1 MRSERSRFDRRSLL
15 LGGTAAA
22 ASLALSRVSPV
33 QAQQSTPTSEKPN
46 FIFILSDNL
55 GWGELGAYGGGA
67 ALGAPTPNID
77 KLAQEGLRLTNYNVE
92 AQCTPSRS
100 ALMTGRLAIR
110 SGTHSVPLGGA
121 PEGLTAWEVT
131 IAKSLSTAGYATA
144 MYGKWHLGSIEGR
157 LPSDQGFDE
166 WYGIPRTTDEAMW
179 LEAKGYDESI
189 VEPEYIMEGKKGEKS
204 NKVRKYDLEQRRTMD
219 AALTTRSLDFIQR
232 SAKAGK
238 PFFVYLAITQPR
250 YPALPNPD
258 FAGKTG
264 RGDYADVK
272 VEIDHHV
279 GEVLDELDRL
289 GIAKDTIVVFSS
301 DNGPEP
307 HTDLG
312 GTSPVMNGGSS
323 GPWRGAMFT
332 ALEGSLRAPFII
344 RWPGH
349 VPAGKVSNEM
359 IHTVDIFPT
368 FAALGG
374 SSVPGDRA
382 IDGVNQSDF
391 FLGKTDKS
399 NREGF
404 PVFVGDTLMAVKWR
418 NWKIYF
424 YALDRATD
432 PPLKLLVPRLYD
444 LDIDPGEERDVSFPN
459 SWVMHPA
466 VKIIGVFQASL
477 QKYPLITMGTPD
489 PYVPPQQ

>member
-189 VEPEYIMEGKKGEKS
+189 VEPEYIMEGKKREK
-204 NKVRKYDLEQRRTMD
+204 
-219 AALTTRSLDFIQR
+219 
-232 SAKAGK
+232 
-238 PFFVYLAITQPR
+238 
-250 YPALPNPD
+250 
-258 FAGKTG
+258 
-264 RGDYADVK
+264 
-272 VEIDHHV
+272 
-279 GEVLDELDRL
+279 RL
-289 GIAKDTIVVFSS
+289 
-301 DNGPEP
+301 
-307 HTDLG
+307 
-312 GTSPVMNGGSS
+312 
-323 GPWRGAMFT
+323 
-332 ALEGSLRAPFII
+332 
-344 RWPGH
+344 
-349 VPAGKVSNEM
+349 
-359 IHTVDIFPT
+359 
-368 FAALGG
+368 
-374 SSVPGDRA
+374 
-382 IDGVNQSDF
+382 
-391 FLGKTDKS
+391 
-399 NREGF
+399 
-404 PVFVGDTLMAVKWR
+404 
-418 NWKIYF
+418 
-424 YALDRATD
+424 
-432 PPLKLLVPRLYD
+432 
-444 LDIDPGEERDVSFPN
+444 
-459 SWVMHPA
+459 
-466 VKIIGVFQASL
+466 
-477 QKYPLITMGTPD
+477 
-489 PYVPPQQ
+489 

>member
-1 MRSERSRFDRRSLL
+1 MRSEPRP
-15 LGGTAAA
+15 A
-22 ASLALSRVSPV
+22 
-33 QAQQSTPTSEKPN
+33 AQQSTPTDGKPN
-46 FIFILSDNL
+46 IIFILSDNL

-131 IAKSLSTAGYATA
+131 IAKSLSAAGYATA

-157 LPSDQGFDE
+157 FPSDQGFDE

-179 LEAKGYDESI
+179 LGAKGYDESI
-189 VEPEYIMEGKKGEKS
+189 VEPQYIMEGKKGEKS
-204 NKVRKYDLEQRRTMD
+204 SNVQKYDLEQRRIMD
-219 AALTTRSLDFIQR
+219 AALNSRSLDFIQR

-238 PFFVYLAITQPR
+238 PFFVYLAITQPH
-250 YPALPNPD
+250 YPALPHPD

-272 VEIDHHV
+272 VEMDHRV
-279 GEVLDELDRL
+279 GEILDELDRL

-307 HTDLG
+307 QQDLG
-312 GTSPVMNGGSS
+312 GTSPILNGGSA

-332 ALEGSLRAPFII
+332 ALEGSLRVPFVI

-349 VPAGKVSNEM
+349 IPAGAVSEEM
-359 IHTVDIFPT
+359 IHTVDMFPT
-368 FAALGG
+368 FAALAGG
-374 SSVPGDRA
+374 SVPRDRA
-382 IDGVNQSDF
+382 IDGVDQSDF

-404 PVFVGDTLMAVKWR
+404 PVYVGDTLIAVKWR
-418 NWKIYF
+418 NWKIHF
-424 YALDRATD
+424 YVLDQPTD
-432 PPLKLLVPRLYD
+432 PPLKLLVPRVHD
-444 LDIDPGEERDVSFPN
+444 LDIDPREERDVSIPN
-459 SWVMHPA
+459 TWVLHPA
-466 VKIIGVFQASL
+466 VKIVGAFQVSL

-489 PYVPPQQ
+489 PYVPPQ